1 MKKILLLLLIIL
13 STVKAQ
19 IMTSENLYNN
29 YEKYKTENLEH
40 RRVSYLTVK
49 ELIENLKSKTIFEIE
64 KIGESLNG
72 REIHSVQFGEGEI
85 NVLLWSQMHG
95 DESTA
100 TRALFDIFNFLSTD
114 DEFND
119 VKKMI
124 SDKLSVYFIPMLNP
138 DGAEKFTR
146 RNELEID
153 LNRDAIRLQFPE
165 SIALK
170 SMHDK
175 LKPSFGFNLH
185 DQSHRYSAGNNFK
198 TASISFLAP
207 PFNYEREINAVRSN
221 TMKLILS
228 MVKEL
233 EKFIPGHIGRYSDEF
248 EPRAFGDNF
257 IKWGTSSVLIET
269 GGWKN
274 DEGKN
279 FLRKL
284 NFIAILK
291 GLESIALE
299 SYKNMNAADY
309 EKIPENEKFHFD
321 LLLRNLTAV
330 YNSKKYT
337 IDIGINRDEVPAENE
352 NYFFYESVIED
363 FGDLSIYY
371 GIEEIDCTGLELG
384 EGRTAEIENPE
395 SLTKTEIND
404 FHKEGVTSLTSN
416 TFTET
421 FTHLPFNFRSRIENP
436 KIAVDSNPEFVIL
449 KSGKVKYVCING
461 FLKDVESKSGT
472 IKNGMFPR

>member
-19 IMTSENLYNN
+19 VMTSENLYNS
-29 YEKYKTENLEH
+29 YEKYKTEKLQH
-40 RRVSYLTVK
+40 RRVSYSTVK
-49 ELIENLKSKTIFEIE
+49 ELIERLKSKTVFKVE

-72 REIHSVQFGEGEI
+72 KAINSIRFGRGKI

-100 TRALFDIFNFLSTD
+100 TRALFDILNFLSAD
-114 DEFND
+114 DEFNEA
-119 VKKMI
+119 KEMI
-124 SDKLSVYFIPMLNP
+124 SEKLSVYFIPMLNP

-146 RNELEID
+146 RNSLEID
-153 LNRDAIRLQFPE
+153 LNRDALRLQFPE

-170 SMHDK
+170 RMHDK

-207 PFNYEREINAVRSN
+207 PYNYEREINAVRSN

-228 MVKEL
+228 IAKEL
-233 EKFIPGHIGRYSDEF
+233 GKFIPGHIGRYSDEF
-248 EPRAFGDNF
+248 ELRAFGDNF

-274 DEGKN
+274 DEEKN

-284 NFIAILK
+284 NFVAILK

-299 SYKNMNAADY
+299 SYKNMNASDY

-321 LLLRNLTAV
+321 LLLRNLTTV
-330 YNSKKYT
+330 HNGKNYT
-337 IDIGINRDEVPAENE
+337 VDIGINRDEVPAISEN
-352 NYFFYESVIED
+352 NFFYESVIED

-371 GIEEIDCTGLELG
+371 GIEEIDCTGLELK
-384 EGRTAEIENPE
+384 EGKTAEIENPE
-395 SLTKTEIND
+395 SLTKAEINN
-404 FHKEGVTSLTSN
+404 FHKEGVTSIVSS
-416 TFTET
+416 TFTEI
-421 FTHLPFNFRSRIENP
+421 FTQLPFNIRRKIEEQI
-436 KIAVDSNPEFVIL
+436 IAVDRNPEFVIL
-449 KSGKVKYVCING
+449 KNGVVKYVCING
-461 FLKDVESKSGT
+461 FLRDVESKSGA
-472 IKNGMFPR
+472 IKNGVFLR

>member
-1 MKKILLLLLIIL
+1 MKKILLLVLIIL

-19 IMTSENLYNN
+19 IMTSENLYSS

-40 RRVSYLTVK
+40 RRVSYLTVQ
-49 ELIENLKSKTIFEIE
+49 ELIEGLKSKNVFKVE

-72 REIHSVQFGEGEI
+72 NSINSIRFGKGKI

-100 TRALFDIFNFLSTD
+100 TRALFDIFNFLSAD

-119 VKKMI
+119 VKEMI
-124 SDKLSVYFIPMLNP
+124 SEKLSVYFIPMLNP

-153 LNRDAIRLQFPE
+153 LNRDAMRLQFPE
-165 SIALK
+165 SKALK
-170 SMHDK
+170 RMHDK

-228 MVKEL
+228 IAKEL

-274 DEGKN
+274 DEEKN

-291 GLESIALE
+291 GLESIAVE
-299 SYKNMNAADY
+299 SYKNMNTADY

-321 LLLRNLTAV
+321 LLLRNLTTV
-330 YNSKKYT
+330 HNGKKYT
-337 IDIGINRDEVPAENE
+337 VDIGINRDELPSENE
-352 NYFFYESVIED
+352 NCFFYESVIED

-371 GIEEIDCTGLELG
+371 GIEEIDCTGLELK
-384 EGRTAEIENPE
+384 EGKTVEIENPQ
-395 SLTKTEIND
+395 SLTKAEINN
-404 FHKEGVTSLTSN
+404 FHKEGVTSFLSN
-416 TFTET
+416 TFTKM
-421 FTHLPFNFRSRIENP
+421 FTQLPFNFRSRTEKQ
-436 KIAVDSNPEFVIL
+436 KIPVDGNPEFVIL
-449 KSGKVKYVCING
+449 KKGNVKYVCING
-461 FLKDVESKSGT
+461 FLRDVESKSGT
-472 IKNGMFPR
+472 IKNGMFLR